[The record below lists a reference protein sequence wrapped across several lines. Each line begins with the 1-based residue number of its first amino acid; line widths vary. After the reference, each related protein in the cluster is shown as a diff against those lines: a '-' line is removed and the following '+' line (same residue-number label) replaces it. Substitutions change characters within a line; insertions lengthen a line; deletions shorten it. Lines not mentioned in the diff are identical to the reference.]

1 LANTYFESAPH
12 KAHIVVALFV
22 ALLAHC
28 RSVTLTRR
36 GLRERPTMA

>member
-22 ALLAHC
+22 ALFVALLAIAAPSH
-28 RSVTLTRR
+28 
-36 GLRERPTMA
+36 